1 MFLPLGRYVG
11 RDPCNTSGAPLPY
24 FPNADCDSP
33 GCDAAEME
41 MEPRG
46 NNGRNN
52 GNAKANAR
60 GRRKRDRERQSLA
73 VTCGNRDGY
82 TLVH

>member
-1 MFLPLGRYVG
+1 M
-11 RDPCNTSGAPLPY
+11 PY

-33 GCDAAEME
+33 GCDAEME
-41 MEPRG
+41 MEQRG

-52 GNAKANAR
+52 GIAKVNASG

-73 VTCGNRDGY
+73 VTCGNRDGD